1 MRKGTTGLTIR
12 HQLKGSAWI
21 MAEARWARMS
31 KLKRALLG
39 IPVVFLGSA
48 LSRTWVRSTT
58 PLLSNTPVLF
68 GLTPGNLFDASG
80 AVCALVLAL
89 FSTRI
94 EASRKQ
100 PALAG
105 AGGCAAS
112 LATLMISLSRFLD
125 LGADLQAILAG
136 LAGILGGAG
145 FMALSL
151 TWCTFYMAFNP
162 ARMIVFSCTSQLV
175 SDLLIFAV
183 QGYNSPQLDCLLVL
197 LPLAAWWSYRRSV
210 ARLSPEDIPQRT
222 PNARPFPWKPVLFL
236 AVYAFAY
243 SIAESSSG
251 VLTGYPE
258 MFLYLIPPA
267 LFVVGAVLQPRR
279 FSLRAIYLVVC
290 PLMLCALLL
299 PVALPN
305 LHGGVAAAFIS
316 LGYDSSKIIGSLI
329 LGSLSYR
336 LGISPLWLVGI
347 SRTFSYTG
355 LLLGDRCCQE
365 LALADGGLSAP
376 LCALLALC
384 VAVVSLVLFTERGLD
399 DNWAMLPRGSAR
411 RGSASSLSPEET
423 AGDQAAPAMAI
434 ARARAVFDLTARE
447 EEVLCL
453 LVQGK
458 NVPAIA
464 ADMFLAQGTVKAHV
478 QHIYQKMD
486 VHSRPELIARIDAL

>member
-1 MRKGTTGLTIR
+1 
-12 HQLKGSAWI
+12 
-21 MAEARWARMS
+21 MADLRWTQVS
-31 KLKRALLG
+31 KLKRAVTG
-39 IPVVFLGSA
+39 IPLVFLGSA

-58 PLLSNTPVLF
+58 PLLSDAPALL
-68 GLTPGNLFDASG
+68 GLTPGNLFDAS
-80 AVCALVLAL
+80 AAFCALALAL
-89 FSTRI
+89 LSTRI
-94 EASRKQ
+94 EASRRQ
-100 PALAG
+100 TALAG
-105 AGGCAAS
+105 IGGCTAS
-112 LATLMISLSRFLD
+112 IATLIISLSGV
-125 LGADLQAILAG
+125 LGLGPAAQAILDG

-162 ARMIVFSCTSQLV
+162 ARMIVFSCTAQLA

-183 QGYNSPQLDCLLVL
+183 QGYRPPQLNCLLVL
-197 LPLAAWWSYRRSV
+197 LPLAAWWSYRKSV
-210 ARLSPEDIPQRT
+210 ARLSPEDAPLRA

-279 FSLRAIYLVVC
+279 LSLRAIYLVIC

-299 PVALPN
+299 PVALPD
-305 LHGGVAAAFIS
+305 LHGGVAAALIS
-316 LGYDSSKIIGSLI
+316 LGYDSSKIMGTLI

-347 SRTFSYTG
+347 TRTFSYTG
-355 LLLGDRCCQE
+355 LFLGSRCCQA

-399 DNWAMLPRGSAR
+399 ANWAMLPRAGGPGVQRTTGDGLSAE
-411 RGSASSLSPEET
+411 GP
-423 AGDQAAPAMAI
+423 GGGQAAPPMAI

-453 LVQGK
+453 LAQGK
-458 NVPAIA
+458 NVPTIA

-486 VHSRPELIARIDAL
+486 VHSRTELIARLETL